1 MADMNEPAH
10 SSGWADGIVH
20 PR

>member
-10 SSGWADGIVH
+10 SSGWADNIVH